1 MSNEVYPVLPGLT
14 FGTER
19 KYAFKT
25 EVQEAM
31 SGAEVR
37 QSWRAYP
44 VRSWALR
51 YEFLRQNLSRTEWSQ
66 LVGFFMRHKGRLDDF
81 LFEDPNDNTAVNES
95 LGTGNGTK
103 TQFQLIRRI
112 DGFIEPIYS
121 PKAIQ
126 QARVNGTPTG
136 AYTLNSASGVITFS
150 SAPPNGHP
158 VAADF
163 TYYWRCRFED
173 DTLSLREF
181 VRKFF
186 EAQRIGLK
194 YCPP

>member
-1 MSNEVYPVLPGLT
+1 MSNEVYPALPGLS

-19 KYAFKT
+19 RYAFRT
-25 EVQEAM
+25 EVQESVA
-31 SGAEVR
+31 GAEVR
-37 QSWRAYP
+37 QSLRAYP
-44 VRSWALR
+44 VRSWSLR
-51 YEFLRQNLSRTEWSQ
+51 YEFIRQNLSRTEWSQ
-66 LVGFFMRHKGRLDDF
+66 LAGFFMRHKGRFDDF
-81 LFEDPNDNTAVNES
+81 LFDDIADNTATNES
-95 LGTGNGTK
+95 LGTGTGAK
-103 TQFQLIRRI
+103 TQFQLLRRI

-121 PKAIQ
+121 PNAIAQ
-126 QARVNGTPTG
+126 VRVNGTPTA
-136 AYTLNSASGVITFS
+136 AYTLNAATGVITFS
-150 SAPPNGHP
+150 SAPANGHP

-163 TYYWRCRFED
+163 TYYWRVRFED